1 MGTFNV
7 QIEIGDPDGQLYET
21 VEAMVDSGA
30 AYTFMPPSLLR
41 RLGVQP
47 HRKLTFML
55 ADGTQIERDFGW
67 TRVRLNG
74 DSEPSP
80 VVFGD
85 EDAAP
90 LLGTLTLTIAGLAL
104 DPESGGLVP
113 AMHYLPGLRPVR

>member
-21 VEAMVDSGA
+21 VEAA
-30 AYTFMPPSLLR
+30 ADPDVLYTFMPPSLLA
-41 RLGVQP
+41 RLGVRP
-47 HRKLTFML
+47 HRKMTFMQPDS
-55 ADGTQIERDFGW
+55 ARVERGFAQ
-67 TRVRLNG
+67 TRFRLNG
-74 DSEPSP
+74 EEHFTP